1 MGARSFCAAVCLAAA
16 SLFAGRAQALDSITF
31 TAPSGDV
38 AKDQVVSITVGFNFA
53 DLTVG
58 GGFDLQFD
66 PAVFAYQDFSFDSG
80 LGDDA
85 AFRMQPAFGAT
96 SGPFTLAFG
105 SFSEL
110 TGTKT
115 VGVLELVAQKALVL
129 GAGGTLLSATDNVN
143 PAGPFVDGLGSPLI
157 VQYDKLL
164 GVVPEPSALLLVAG
178 GLGALILSRSRL
190 AVGRAAE

>member
-31 TAPSGDV
+31 SAPSGDV
-38 AKDQVVSITVGFNFA
+38 AKDQVVSITV
-53 DLTVG
+53 
-58 GGFDLQFD
+58 GFDLQFD

-129 GAGGTLLSATDNVN
+129 GAGGTLLSASDNVN